1 VADLTHL
8 VAELVENAV
17 HFSPP
22 EASVVIRTRPF
33 LQTPGA
39 HVLTVEDWGVGM
51 RPRDMDAANDL
62 LATPH
67 EVDLSVSQRLGLHVV
82 ARLAKRHGIEVS
94 LTPTPGGGVTA
105 AVVLPPTLFADA
117 EPGADELI
125 GDDAEVTAEVV
136 PIALPAT
143 VAAAPASGAPA
154 APSGAPA
161 APAASSGPAPAERW
175 VDLTDV
181 PARSAG
187 NGNGDGHPATSDGDG
202 ADWSG
207 WWEPSV
213 GDLDHGAP
221 LSPLAARPP
230 LSERV
235 QPPLSERV
243 QPPPDRAQPP
253 PSDRAQAPPPPPPS
267 SPGAPEPH
275 PPASAPPEGERS
287 HRRDWVPPAVHS
299 PRAHS
304 PHPASGAPHSAPG
317 APHPAPGAPPPA
329 AGAPHPAP
337 GSPQPAPVTVGEA
350 AADGIV
356 LARRVPQAHL
366 APELRRP
373 GRDAPAAEPEGP
385 LPDAAEARA
394 ALSRYQASRQAARAV
409 VDQGGAATG
418 GRADDVGPDGPAASN
433 GGWS

>member
-1 VADLTHL
+1 

-94 LTPTPGGGVTA
+94 LTPTPGCGVTA

-125 GDDAEVTAEVV
+125 GDDAEITAEVV

-154 APSGAPA
+154 ARSGPPMAPSGAPA
-161 APAASSGPAPAERW
+161 APAAHSGRAPTGPSAPAASPGPAPAERW
-175 VDLTDV
+175 VDLTDA

-243 QPPPDRAQPP
+243 QPP
-253 PSDRAQAPPPPPPS
+253 SDRAQPPPPPPS

-304 PHPASGAPHSAPG
+304 PHPASGAPHPD
-317 APHPAPGAPPPA
+317 P
-329 AGAPHPAP
+329 GAPHPAP

-373 GRDAPAAEPEGP
+373 GRDAPAPDPEGP

-418 GRADDVGPDGPAASN
+418 GRADDVGPDGPAASD